1 MNYPHL
7 AARLFNTPLL
17 VHPQKLDAI
26 IAGLGPRLLGAELDF
41 SMLRGSEEPA
51 IPAEMFTTRRG
62 KRGDAGYQVIDGVA
76 VISASGALVH
86 RSRMD
91 GASNF
96 LLGYN
101 QLAMQLE
108 DAMDN
113 PEVHAVLQIFDSP
126 GGEVAGAFEYGDRIH
141 ALRGK
146 KPMVCIADSMAASA
160 AFLGGSAF
168 DELAISQTGYAG
180 SIGVVMRHVDLSGA
194 LEKEGVRVT
203 HIYAGDHKVDGN
215 PYEALPKA
223 VRADFQDEIDSLYGL
238 FVAAAARNTGLSPKA
253 IRATQAAV
261 YRGQAAVDVGLAS
274 RVATADQL
282 LSELTAQRARSYP
295 VGQTARATAND
306 KGVTMSG
313 TTTQGG
319 QPATQ
324 TPAASAASFAQAD
337 LDAARS
343 EGRQFG
349 ATAERERIQAV
360 LAVGE
365 GLPGHEK
372 LLSALAYDGKTTP
385 ELASMAV
392 LKAEKDARAAAIA
405 AHASDAPPA
414 AKPSAA
420 PPDSGPKTKA
430 QQVTEAQA
438 YATEHNTD
446 LVTALKKLGYAS

>member
-113 PEVHAVLQIFDSP
+113 PELHAVLQIIDSP

-223 VRADFQDEIDSLYGL
+223 VRADFQEEIDSLYGL
-238 FVAAAARNTGLSPKA
+238 FVGAVARNTGMSPKA

-261 YRGQAAVDVGLAS
+261 YRGQTAVDVGLAS
-274 RVATADQL
+274 RVATTDQL

-324 TPAASAASFAQAD
+324 TPAAP
-337 LDAARS
+337 DAAPTQEQLAAARA
-343 EGRQFG
+343 EG
-349 ATAERERIQAV
+349 AAAERERIQAV

-405 AHASDAPPA
+405 AHAADAPSA

-420 PPDSGPKTKA
+420 PPDTGEKTKA
-430 QQVTEAQA
+430 QQVAEAQA